1 MIENFS
7 RGTPTEGLSGTTVE
21 NSRNR
26 SELLGAVPA
35 QVSAL
40 GEVLAEQAV
49 GVLIG
54 PALPR
59 AMRVTEVDRQAY
71 AEPGSG
77 RPTWDTYEG
86 YSALYRSATQLIA
99 EKECR
104 DRPIPPVVV

>member
-1 MIENFS
+1 MMIENFS
-7 RGTPTEGLSGTTVE
+7 RGTTVE
-21 NSRNR
+21 GSRNR

-59 AMRVTEVDRQAY
+59 AMRVTEVDRQLY
-71 AEPGSG
+71 VEAELRMLSHLCALVPG
-77 RPTWDTYEG
+77 E
-86 YSALYRSATQLIA
+86 RSA
-99 EKECR
+99 
-104 DRPIPPVVV
+104 